1 MTDFE
6 QIALVLLC
14 FNTLGILLIL
24 YKNKPIHDMLRL
36 KGNREIPQ
44 DVLDR
49 ITFLEEE
56 LEDAY
61 TKMYKLFEKKAEGK
75 NDGNV

>member
-14 FNTLGILLIL
+14 FNALGILLIL

-61 TKMYKLFEKKAEGK
+61 TKMYKLFEKKAEGG